1 MVPRVVEAV
10 TAALPAAETAAEA
23 LEARI
28 PALPVE
34 EAPLVARTAVT
45 AAVMWI
51 LNGRR
56 IFCKR
61 VRPNCYRKF
70 DLVHAA

>member
-10 TAALPAAETAAEA
+10 TAALPVAVTAAEA

-34 EAPLVARTAVT
+34 EARTAVT

-51 LNGRR
+51 SNGRR